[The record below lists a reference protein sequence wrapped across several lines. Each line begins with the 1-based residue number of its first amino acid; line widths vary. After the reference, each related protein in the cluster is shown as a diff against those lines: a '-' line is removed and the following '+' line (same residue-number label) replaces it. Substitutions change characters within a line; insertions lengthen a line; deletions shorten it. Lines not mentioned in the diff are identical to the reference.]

1 MSEMTTFQLL
11 ERYLDLASERHQL
24 TVNNMAN
31 IDTPGYRT
39 RDLDFRRE
47 LQRAVAEGTPASAP
61 VLHQVSGLME
71 RPDGNNVSLERE
83 SLQLAEAQLQFRIGV
98 QLLRH
103 EFSRLLTAI
112 NGGGGSSSS

>member
-1 MSEMTTFQLL
+1 MNQITTFQLL

-24 TVNNMAN
+24 IVNNMAN

-39 RDLDFRRE
+39 RDLDFRQE
-47 LQRAVAEGTPASAP
+47 LQRVIAGGDPTATP
-61 VLHQVSGLME
+61 VLRQVSGLVE

-83 SLQLAEAQLQFRIGV
+83 SLLLSEAQLQFRIGV
-98 QLLRH
+98 QLIRR

-112 NGGGGSSSS
+112 NGGGASS

>member
-1 MSEMTTFQLL
+1 MSDLTTFQLL

-24 TVNNMAN
+24 TVTNMAN
-31 IDTPGYRT
+31 VDTPGYRT
-39 RDLDFRRE
+39 RDLDFRTE
-47 LQRAVAEGTPASAP
+47 LQRAAADRTPAPAP
-61 VLHQVSGLME
+61 VLRQVSGLME

-83 SLQLAEAQLQFRIGV
+83 GLQLAEAQLQFRLGV
-98 QLLRH
+98 QLVRR

>member
-1 MSEMTTFQLL
+1 MNQLTTFQLL

-24 TVNNMAN
+24 IVNNMAN

-39 RDLDFRRE
+39 RDLDFRQE
-47 LQRAVAEGTPASAP
+47 LQRVIAGGDPSATP
-61 VLHQVSGLME
+61 VLRQVSGLAE

-83 SLQLAEAQLQFRIGV
+83 GLLLSEAQLQFRMGV
-98 QLLRH
+98 QLIRR

-112 NGGGGSSSS
+112 NGGGTSSS

>member
-1 MSEMTTFQLL
+1 MNQMTNFQLL

-24 TVNNMAN
+24 IVNNMAN

-39 RDLDFRRE
+39 RDLDFRHE
-47 LQRAVAEGTPASAP
+47 LQRAVAEGATPAP
-61 VLHQVSGLME
+61 VLRQVSGLVE

-83 SLQLAEAQLQFRIGV
+83 SLLLSEAQIQFRIGV
-98 QLLRH
+98 QLLRR

-112 NGGGGSSSS
+112 NGGGTSS

>member
-1 MSEMTTFQLL
+1 MDRITTFQIL

-24 TVNNMAN
+24 VTTNMAN

-39 RDLDFRRE
+39 RDLDFRQE
-47 LQRAVAEGTPASAP
+47 LHRAIAGGDLSATP
-61 VLHQVSGLME
+61 VLRQVSGLVE

-83 SLQLAEAQLQFRIGV
+83 GLLLSEAQLQFRIGV
-98 QLLRH
+98 QLIRR

-112 NGGGGSSSS
+112 NGGSGGSSS